1 MAERVVDELSPA
13 LIVRR
18 VKPFVPKPSPQF
30 ELVSSPPRAKRLDER
45 TSLPFLGQVDHVV
58 PKLDTG
64 LIEFG
69 CDMLHESF
77 DACHRVVV
85 VRVRLVP
92 LEHRELWVVL
102 ERDTFVAEVL
112 ANLVDPFEPAD
123 DEPLEVELSGNAEVE
138 RLAEL
143 IVHCRERPCEGAAVA
158 RLQNRCLDLNESV
171 RVQETTDRRNHPRA
185 KNEVGARLLVHQQV
199 EIALAVPELDVGE
212 TVEDVRE
219 RRTDPREQLEP
230 VDGERGLAAT

>member
-45 TSLPFLGQVDHVV
+45 TSLPFLRQVDHVV

-77 DACHRVVV
+77 VACHRFVV

-92 LEHRELWVVL
+92 LEHRQPWLVL
-102 ERDTFVAEVL
+102 
-112 ANLVDPFEPAD
+112 
-123 DEPLEVELSGNAEVE
+123 
-138 RLAEL
+138 
-143 IVHCRERPCEGAAVA
+143 
-158 RLQNRCLDLNESV
+158 
-171 RVQETTDRRNHPRA
+171 
-185 KNEVGARLLVHQQV
+185 
-199 EIALAVPELDVGE
+199 
-212 TVEDVRE
+212 
-219 RRTDPREQLEP
+219 
-230 VDGERGLAAT
+230 DGYSFSAQA